1 MRGIA
6 GHSMSTILEESS
18 DTARIVF
25 PPLPEVVEIPES
37 VATADV
43 APTEDLGSVFSLDNI
58 AVEPPSPNFYIGS
71 KPNVVYVLVQEFNKD
86 KLNTFY
92 VLIRDHAAVMIWNQS
107 SATLADLR
115 DYLLQQCPNAGLM
128 TPVFSANNDGLE
140 INKSNTC

>member
-37 VATADV
+37 VATVDV
-43 APTEDLGSVFSLDNI
+43 APTEDLGSVLSLDTL
-58 AVEPPSPNFYIGS
+58 AVEPPSANFYIGS

-92 VLIRDHAAVMIWNQS
+92 VLIRDHAAVMIRNQS

-115 DYLLQQCPNAGLM
+115 DYLLQQYPDAGLV
-128 TPVFSANNDGLE
+128 TPVFSANNAE
-140 INKSNTC
+140 ISLGK

>member
-6 GHSMSTILEESS
+6 GHSMSAILEESS

-43 APTEDLGSVFSLDNI
+43 APTEDLGSVLSLDTI
-58 AVEPPSPNFYIGS
+58 AVEPPSANFYIGS
-71 KPNVVYVLVQEFNKD
+71 KPVVYVLVQEFNKD

-92 VLIRDHAAVMIWNQS
+92 VLIRDHAAVMIRNQS
-107 SATLADLR
+107 SVTLADLR
-115 DYLLQQCPNAGLM
+115 DYLLQQYPDAGLV
-128 TPVFSANNDGLE
+128 TPVFSANNAE
-140 INKSNTC
+140 IRQGK